1 MRIILSLLLLVLSP
15 SISADEIKTS
25 VEQPGPIFRFA
36 LPPQQSPRELAKRW
50 GPVIRYISE
59 HSGVSL
65 QFQTAHSYAD
75 YQQEMKAGRYDVSI
89 ISSYFYAQV
98 DRDVGYTALVR
109 EKDANFEGIMVVRKD
124 SPHKTMADLKGAQVA
139 YPGPT
144 AVTSMLAHTYLK
156 ANNIDYTPKYVVSFD
171 SVYLSV
177 AKGLFAAGQ
186 GERRTFGNIDP
197 AIRDQLR
204 ILWSADPL
212 PPFAVIAHARVPQ
225 AAQKKIQQV
234 LQAMGDTKE
243 GIELLRAINMKGFV
257 ASKASDYDEVRKLSL
272 LTPDPSPQL

>member
-1 MRIILSLLLLVLSP
+1 VRIIVSFLLLVLGP
-15 SISADEIKTS
+15 SVSAGETKTS
-25 VEQPGPIFRFA
+25 VEQPEPIFHFA

-50 GPVIRYISE
+50 GPVIRYIGE
-59 HSGVSL
+59 HAGVNL
-65 QFQTAHSYAD
+65 QFQTAHSFSD

-89 ISSYFYAQV
+89 IASYFYAQV
-98 DRDVGYTALVR
+98 DRAVGYTALVH

-124 SPHKTMADLKGAQVA
+124 SPYKTMADLKGAQIA

-177 AKGLFAAGQ
+177 AKGLFVAGQ

-204 ILWSADPL
+204 ILWAADPL

-225 AAQKKIQQV
+225 TAQKKIQQV
-234 LQAMGDTKE
+234 MQSMGDSKE
-243 GIELLRAINMKGFV
+243 GVELLSAINMKGFV
-257 ASKASDYDEVRKLSL
+257 ASEPSDYDEVRKLHL
-272 LTPDPSPQL
+272 LTPDP